1 MHRKV
6 VIAIGGNAITQE
18 NQRGTVSEQ
27 QQNIRT
33 CCESIADLLE
43 AGYEIILT
51 HGNGPQV
58 GSIVL

>member
-33 CCESIADLLE
+33 CC
-43 AGYEIILT
+43 
-51 HGNGPQV
+51 
-58 GSIVL
+58 